1 MKVLSCYKNLST
13 SVTVSHSYN
22 NGINVMG
29 IANHFSID
37 SVSLENLNNKK
48 RKDSF
53 TEALILFMPRWTW
66 AG

>member
-1 MKVLSCYKNLST
+1 
-13 SVTVSHSYN
+13 
-22 NGINVMG
+22 MG

-37 SVSLENLNNKK
+37 SVSPENLNNKK

-53 TEALILFMPRWTW
+53 TEALILFIPRWAW